1 MDFFE
6 RKLNIAILIYNDFAF
21 HGIGLLAYLMKQS
34 NKCNLIYFSDDGNS
48 VVSKEGIS
56 VNADCTIN
64 DLKLE
69 ACDAL
74 IIPGGTPSFLE
85 RVKGINPLIN
95 YFKQNNKLI
104 AGMCA
109 SGIQLAKAGA
119 LDFIHYTN
127 SNDLSLY
134 IPVGAAFPEKRLVVV
149 DKNII
154 TARGKGF
161 VDFTMAVLKYL
172 EVENDER
179 IDYLTSRY
187 KPISMELEW

>member
-21 HGIGLLAYLMKQS
+21 HGIGLLVYLMKQS

-48 VVSKEGIS
+48 VVSKEGVS
-56 VNADCTIN
+56 VNADCAIS
-64 DLKLE
+64 DLELD

-74 IIPGGTPSFLE
+74 IIPGGTPAFLE

-95 YFKQNNKLI
+95 YFKQKNKLI

-109 SGIQLAKAGA
+109 SGIQLAKAGV

-172 EVENDER
+172 EVESDER

-187 KPISMELEW
+187 KPVSMELEW